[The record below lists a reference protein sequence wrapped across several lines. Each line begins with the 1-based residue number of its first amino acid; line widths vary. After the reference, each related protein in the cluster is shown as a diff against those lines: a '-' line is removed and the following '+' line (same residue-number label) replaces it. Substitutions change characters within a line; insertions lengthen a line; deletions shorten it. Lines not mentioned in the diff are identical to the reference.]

1 MWGPILRVYL
11 VFFPG
16 KKKVEVSFCQIVT
29 ETESEKLKGLDMT
42 YQLSIHWYCL
52 LVHRT
57 MLLGFQS
64 FGKKLSGQSLPIL
77 KSYEGLNT
85 HCQSGSHS
93 SALNKPKIG
102 PGHSWFVFVW
112 ISQILHYLPWTWYF
126 GFLTRWKVWS
136 AKGEDWQRKKRR
148 KIFGEG
154 KYLVSA
160 GE

>member
-29 ETESEKLKGLDMT
+29 ETESEN
-42 YQLSIHWYCL
+42 QLSIHWHCL
-52 LVHRT
+52 LVHQT
-57 MLLGFQS
+57 VLLGFQS
-64 FGKKLSGQSLPIL
+64 YGKKLSRQSPLVL
-77 KSYEGLNT
+77 KGYEGLNT
-85 HCQSGSHS
+85 HCQSSSQS

-154 KYLVSA
+154 KYLVS
-160 GE
+160 GEE